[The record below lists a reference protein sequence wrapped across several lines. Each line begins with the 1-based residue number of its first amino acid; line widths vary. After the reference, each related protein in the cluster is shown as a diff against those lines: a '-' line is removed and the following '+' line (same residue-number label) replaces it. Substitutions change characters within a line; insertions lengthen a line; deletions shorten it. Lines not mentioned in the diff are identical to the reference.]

1 MPFPVIV
8 RVVDVHVHFT
18 VLVALTF
25 GELLNEE
32 LLIEQATPS
41 AVLPRGAVGTS
52 ASFGEHAD
60 ITTAAHERKNVRRC
74 RIQVPVGVNRRLTTL
89 DVWFSA
95 MLVPE
100 MCQRW

>member
-1 MPFPVIV
+1 
-8 RVVDVHVHFT
+8 VHVHFT

-60 ITTAAHERKNVRRC
+60 ITTAALERKNVRRC

-89 DVWFSA
+89 DVWFSN